1 MGGTLEGIETAKGD
15 HLMTS
20 EPTPV
25 TEQEIDLLQLSLA
38 FLKRKKF
45 IFGGTL
51 AFTIVA
57 IVAFLVVSP
66 VYEGTSILMPP
77 QQSAT
82 SMSAALMTAVGGAL
96 GGLVGGGMTTT
107 GALYVGLL
115 KTPTVL
121 DPIIDQFNL
130 MQLYGLDTRVETR
143 KKLAEEILTALS
155 DEENGGIVW
164 VTVQDTDP
172 QRAANMANAFVQ
184 QLTKLF
190 DRVTDSEAGRRRVFF
205 EKELKSAHEALSNA
219 EDQMRAFQEASGVIR
234 IDDQASAVL
243 QGIAALKAQIAAKEV
258 QIQVMKTYATVN
270 NPDLKKAEEEVQALR
285 EQSRKLEEREKE
297 YLGDTTIATGR
308 IPELGTE
315 YLRIIREFKFRQ
327 DLYELL
333 IKQYEA
339 ARLDEARESGM
350 VQVVTTAAPPDKKAK
365 PKMIWVVALGF
376 VLGFIIFTTW
386 GYVYEFL
393 ERVGDNPKNETGLK
407 DFRRLF
413 TRL

>member
-1 MGGTLEGIETAKGD
+1 MGGTLDGIETAKGD

-25 TEQEIDLLQLSLA
+25 TEQEIDLLDLSLI

-45 IFGGTL
+45 ILGGTL
-51 AFTIVA
+51 AFVIIA

-66 VYEGTSILMPP
+66 MYEGTSILMPP
-77 QQSAT
+77 QQSAA
-82 SMSAALMTAVGGAL
+82 SMSAQLMTAVGGAL

-107 GALYVGLL
+107 GDLYVGLL

-121 DPIIDQFNL
+121 DPIIDQFDL

-143 KKLAEEILTALS
+143 IQLSETILTALV
-155 DEENGGIVW
+155 DNDNGGIVA

-270 NPDLKKAEEEVQALR
+270 NPDLKKVEEEVQALR

-315 YLRIIREFKFRQ
+315 YLRRIREFKYRQ
-327 DLYELL
+327 ELYELL

-339 ARLDEARESGM
+339 ARLDEARESGL
-350 VQVVTTAAPPDKKAK
+350 VQIVTAATPPDKKAK
-365 PKMIWVVALGF
+365 PKMILVVALAL
-376 VLGFIIFTTW
+376 VLGFILFATW
-386 GYVYEFL
+386 GFVYEFL
-393 ERVGDNPKNETGLK
+393 ERVRDNPKNEKGVK
-407 DFRRLF
+407 DFKRML